1 MVCLLSS
8 SEPTVYLRRRMA
20 RDKKIRTYMSAQ
32 SSTQG
37 KVLNMTIESN
47 VRSYCRAFPVTFSK
61 AYDSYIFGNDS
72 RQYLDFLSA
81 CGSLNYGH
89 NHPFLKKCLMDY
101 IDADGIVASLDL
113 YTDAKERF
121 LHSFLEK
128 ILRPRQLQYNVQ
140 FTGPTGANAIEAALK
155 LARKVTRRSNVIAF
169 TNAFHGCSL
178 GALSLT
184 GNSRMRVSSET
195 LLTHVTRTPF
205 DGFLGDDIDTAE
217 ILDQMLADPSG
228 GVDPPAAI
236 VLEVIQGEG
245 GLNVASSTW
254 AQRIAEIARRHGAL
268 LIVDEIQ
275 SGCGRSGDFF
285 AFESLNI
292 VPDIVTVAKSI
303 SGLGL
308 PMSLVLIAQK
318 YDQWLPG
325 EHNGTFR
332 GNNHA
337 FVTAKAAIDLFWS
350 DARLSND
357 VHRKADIVT
366 ASLNEI
372 ASSFDF
378 RLKGRGLMQGIDVKS
393 AETSAAIRNLCFK
406 NGLILEAC
414 GPFDEVVK
422 LTPPLVISSAD
433 LDNGLHILTE
443 AVRQICSTNRKV
455 A

>member
-1 MVCLLSS
+1 
-8 SEPTVYLRRRMA
+8 
-20 RDKKIRTYMSAQ
+20 
-32 SSTQG
+32 
-37 KVLNMTIESN
+37 MTIESD

-61 AYDSYIFGNDS
+61 AYGSYLFTNDS
-72 RQYLDFLSA
+72 RKYLDFLSA

-101 IDADGIVASLDL
+101 IEADGIVASLDL
-113 YTDAKERF
+113 YTDAKESF
-121 LHSFLEK
+121 LHCFAEK
-128 ILRPRQLQYNVQ
+128 ILRPRKLHYKVQ

-195 LLTHVTRTPF
+195 LLTHVTRMPF
-205 DGFLGDDIDTAE
+205 EGFLGKNIDTAE
-217 ILDQMLADPSG
+217 ILDHMLSDPSG
-228 GVDPPAAI
+228 GIDAPAAI

-245 GLNVASSTW
+245 GLNVASRAW
-254 AQRIAEIARRHGAL
+254 AQRIAEIAKRHDAL

-275 SGCGRSGDFF
+275 TGCGRSGDFF
-285 AFESLNI
+285 AFEALNI
-292 VPDIVTVAKSI
+292 VPDIVTLAKSI

-308 PMSLVLIAQK
+308 PMSLVLIAPK

-350 DARLSND
+350 DAKLSND
-357 VHRKADIVT
+357 VRRKADVIT
-366 ASLNEI
+366 SSLNEI
-372 ASSFDF
+372 GGYFDF
-378 RLKGRGLMQGIDVKS
+378 KLKGKGMMQGINV
-393 AETSAAIRNLCFK
+393 ESAAASSEIRSLCFEK
-406 NGLILEAC
+406 GLILEAC
-414 GPFDEVVK
+414 GPFDEIVK
-422 LTPPLVISSAD
+422 VTPPLVIDEED
-433 LDNGLHILTE
+433 LGDGLHILTN
-443 AVRQICSTNRKV
+443 AIRQICSKTAAPPLRAAV
-455 A
+455 